1 MEVHKKRTNI
11 HSDSTSF
18 IASGNLKAH
27 PPKRPETAAA
37 YLRVCSHCNISF
49 QSAQGLADHIVKKH
63 PSSISTVT
71 RKIHECT
78 KCTYRTTIS
87 STFKKHMAKHP
98 DLAGMCV
105 RISCSYC
112 NKTFVHKK
120 SLNDHIAKK
129 HPDFIASVSSK
140 VHECTECSFK
150 TTKISN
156 LREHMAKHPE
166 LVCRCIY
173 CNKTFARETILNEH
187 ITKKHPDFIASVGS
201 KIHECTKCTYKT
213 TISSK
218 LKEHMAK
225 HSGLGVFTKCTYCNK
240 TFTGKALLNE
250 HITKK
255 HPDFVASL
263 SCKIHEC
270 TNCTYKTTKSSR
282 LKEHMA
288 KHPEL
293 AAFFRCTY
301 CNKTFALKAS
311 LNDHIAKKHP
321 DFIASVSCKVHECTK
336 CSFKTARISNLK
348 EHMAKHPELGVFS
361 KCTYCNKTFTR
372 KAFLNQHITN
382 KHPDFIA
389 SLDCKIH
396 QCTKCTYKTTRSS
409 LLRNHMKKHPELAG
423 KCTYCNKTF
432 AYKIS
437 LNDHIIKK
445 HPDFIA
451 TVSSKIHEC
460 AKCTYK
466 TTISSKLTE
475 HMIKHTDFASN
486 CVLIKCTYCNKTFA
500 HKKSLNDHIT
510 KKHPDFIASVSS
522 KIHECTKCT
531 YKTTRSSRFRD
542 HMAKHPELGVIC
554 RCTYC
559 DKTFPRKTLLNEHI
573 TKKHPD
579 FIASLSCKVHE
590 CTKCTY
596 KTTRSNNLKDHMAKH
611 PELADKCSYCNKT
624 FAHKKSLND
633 HIIKIHPDFI
643 ASVSGKI
650 HECTKCAYKTTRSSH
665 FRDHMA
671 KHPELAAICRCTY
684 CDETFPRKTLLNE
697 HITKKH
703 PDFIASV
710 GCKVH
715 ECTKCSYKTT
725 RSSHLKDH
733 MAKHPELADKCTY
746 CNKTFARKLSLND
759 HIIKK
764 HPDFIASVSSKI
776 HECTKC
782 TYKTTRSSHFR
793 DHMATHPELAAIC
806 RCTYCDKTFP
816 RKTLLNNHITKKHPD
831 FIASVSCKVHECT
844 KCTYKT
850 TRSSYLKDHMA
861 KHPELADKCTYCS
874 KTFTQKASLNEHIA
888 RKHPDFITSV
898 SCKIYECTKCT
909 YKTTVGSSRLTQ
921 HMMVKHPELAGNCV
935 FSRCTYCNK
944 TFTRKALQNEHI
956 TQKHPDFIASVSCKV
971 HECTK
976 CTYKTTMSG
985 RLKEH
990 MAKHPELAG
999 SNHIFNRC
1007 TYCNKIFTRKS
1018 LLNEHITKQHP
1029 DFIASLSCKVHEC
1042 TKCSFKTTR
1051 NSNLKG
1057 HMVVHPELVANRVVT
1072 RCPYCDETFVHKKSL
1087 NEHITKKHPDFIAS
1101 LSCKVHECTKCSFKT
1116 TINSILKEHIA
1127 VHSGLVGN
1135 RVLNRCPYCDET
1147 FVHKKSLNEHITK
1160 KHPDFIATLS
1170 CKVHECTKCTYKT
1183 TMTSRL
1189 KEHMVKHPEPAQE
1202 TC

>member
-1 MEVHKKRTNI
+1 
-11 HSDSTSF
+11 
-18 IASGNLKAH
+18 
-27 PPKRPETAAA
+27 
-37 YLRVCSHCNISF
+37 
-49 QSAQGLADHIVKKH
+49 
-63 PSSISTVT
+63 
-71 RKIHECT
+71 
-78 KCTYRTTIS
+78 
-87 STFKKHMAKHP
+87 
-98 DLAGMCV
+98 
-105 RISCSYC
+105 
-112 NKTFVHKK
+112 
-120 SLNDHIAKK
+120 
-129 HPDFIASVSSK
+129 
-140 VHECTECSFK
+140 
-150 TTKISN
+150 
-156 LREHMAKHPE
+156 MAKHPE
-166 LVCRCIY
+166 LGVFSKCMY
-173 CNKTFARETILNEH
+173 CNKTFAHKISLNDH
-187 ITKKHPDFIASVGS
+187 VIKKHPEFTSVGS

-348 EHMAKHPELGVFS
+348 EHMAKHPELDSVF
-361 KCTYCNKTFTR
+361 NR
-372 KAFLNQHITN
+372 
-382 KHPDFIA
+382 
-389 SLDCKIH
+389 
-396 QCTKCTYKTTRSS
+396 
-409 LLRNHMKKHPELAG
+409 
-423 KCTYCNKTF
+423 CTYCNKTF

-559 DKTFPRKTLLNEHI
+559 DKTFPL
-573 TKKHPD
+573 
-579 FIASLSCKVHE
+579 HE

-611 PELADKCSYCNKT
+611 PELADNYVFYRCTYCNKTFAHKISLNDHIIKMHPDFIASVSSKIHECAKCTYKTTISSKLTEHMTKHPDLASNCVLIRCSYCNKT

-671 KHPELAAICRCTY
+671 KHPELAAICRCT
-684 CDETFPRKTLLNE
+684 
-697 HITKKH
+697 
-703 PDFIASV
+703 
-710 GCKVH
+710 
-715 ECTKCSYKTT
+715 
-725 RSSHLKDH
+725 
-733 MAKHPELADKCTY
+733 
-746 CNKTFARKLSLND
+746 
-759 HIIKK
+759 
-764 HPDFIASVSSKI
+764 
-776 HECTKC
+776 
-782 TYKTTRSSHFR
+782 
-793 DHMATHPELAAIC
+793 
-806 RCTYCDKTFP
+806 
-816 RKTLLNNHITKKHPD
+816 
-831 FIASVSCKVHECT
+831 
-844 KCTYKT
+844 
-850 TRSSYLKDHMA
+850 
-861 KHPELADKCTYCS
+861 
-874 KTFTQKASLNEHIA
+874 
-888 RKHPDFITSV
+888 
-898 SCKIYECTKCT
+898 
-909 YKTTVGSSRLTQ
+909 
-921 HMMVKHPELAGNCV
+921 
-935 FSRCTYCNK
+935 
-944 TFTRKALQNEHI
+944 
-956 TQKHPDFIASVSCKV
+956 
-971 HECTK
+971 
-976 CTYKTTMSG
+976 
-985 RLKEH
+985 
-990 MAKHPELAG
+990 
-999 SNHIFNRC
+999 
-1007 TYCNKIFTRKS
+1007 
-1018 LLNEHITKQHP
+1018 
-1029 DFIASLSCKVHEC
+1029 
-1042 TKCSFKTTR
+1042 
-1051 NSNLKG
+1051 
-1057 HMVVHPELVANRVVT
+1057 
-1072 RCPYCDETFVHKKSL
+1072 
-1087 NEHITKKHPDFIAS
+1087 
-1101 LSCKVHECTKCSFKT
+1101 
-1116 TINSILKEHIA
+1116 
-1127 VHSGLVGN
+1127 
-1135 RVLNRCPYCDET
+1135 
-1147 FVHKKSLNEHITK
+1147 
-1160 KHPDFIATLS
+1160 
-1170 CKVHECTKCTYKT
+1170 
-1183 TMTSRL
+1183 
-1189 KEHMVKHPEPAQE
+1189 
-1202 TC
+1202 

>member
-1 MEVHKKRTNI
+1 
-11 HSDSTSF
+11 
-18 IASGNLKAH
+18 
-27 PPKRPETAAA
+27 
-37 YLRVCSHCNISF
+37 
-49 QSAQGLADHIVKKH
+49 
-63 PSSISTVT
+63 
-71 RKIHECT
+71 
-78 KCTYRTTIS
+78 
-87 STFKKHMAKHP
+87 
-98 DLAGMCV
+98 MCV

-129 HPDFIASVSSK
+129 HP
-140 VHECTECSFK
+140 
-150 TTKISN
+150 
-156 LREHMAKHPE
+156 
-166 LVCRCIY
+166 
-173 CNKTFARETILNEH
+173 
-187 ITKKHPDFIASVGS
+187 VGS

-409 LLRNHMKKHPELAG
+409 LLRNHMKKHLFNR
-423 KCTYCNKTF
+423 CTYCNKTF

-475 HMIKHTDFASN
+475 HMIKHTDFAR
-486 CVLIKCTYCNKTFA
+486 CTYCNKTFA
-500 HKKSLNDHIT
+500 HKISLNDHII
-510 KKHPDFIASVSS
+510 KMHPDFIASVSS
-522 KIHECTKCT
+522 KIHECAKCT
-531 YKTTRSSRFRD
+531 YKTTISSKLTE
-542 HMAKHPELGVIC
+542 HM
-554 RCTYC
+554 T
-559 DKTFPRKTLLNEHI
+559 
-573 TKKHPD
+573 KHPD
-579 FIASLSCKVHE
+579 L
-590 CTKCTY
+590 
-596 KTTRSNNLKDHMAKH
+596 AK
-611 PELADKCSYCNKT
+611 
-624 FAHKKSLND
+624 
-633 HIIKIHPDFI
+633 
-643 ASVSGKI
+643 
-650 HECTKCAYKTTRSSH
+650 
-665 FRDHMA
+665 
-671 KHPELAAICRCTY
+671 
-684 CDETFPRKTLLNE
+684 

-733 MAKHPELADKCTY
+733 MAKHPELADK
-746 CNKTFARKLSLND
+746 
-759 HIIKK
+759 
-764 HPDFIASVSSKI
+764 
-776 HECTKC
+776 
-782 TYKTTRSSHFR
+782 
-793 DHMATHPELAAIC
+793 
-806 RCTYCDKTFP
+806 CTYCDKTFP

-861 KHPELADKCTYCS
+861 KHPELAGCIYCDETFAS
-874 KTFTQKASLNEHIA
+874 KLSLN
-888 RKHPDFITSV
+888 D
-898 SCKIYECTKCT
+898 
-909 YKTTVGSSRLTQ
+909 
-921 HMMVKHPELAGNCV
+921 
-935 FSRCTYCNK
+935 
-944 TFTRKALQNEHI
+944 HI
-956 TQKHPDFIASVSCKV
+956 TKKHPDFIASVSSKI

-976 CTYKTTMSG
+976 CTYKTTRSSNF
-985 RLKEH
+985 RDH
-990 MAKHPELAG
+990 MAKHHELAG
-999 SNHIFNRC
+999 KC
-1007 TYCNKIFTRKS
+1007 TYCNKTYARKR
-1018 LLNEHITKQHP
+1018 LLNEHITNKHP
-1029 DFIASLSCKVHEC
+1029 DFIASLSCKIHEC
-1042 TKCSFKTTR
+1042 TSCTYKTTIS
-1051 NSNLKG
+1051 SNLKK
-1057 HMVVHPELVANRVVT
+1057 HMVVHSGLVDNH
-1072 RCPYCDETFVHKKSL
+1072 RCQHCDETFLHKKSL

-1101 LSCKVHECTKCSFKT
+1101 LSCKVHECTKCTYKT
-1116 TINSILKEHIA
+1116 TISRSFKEHMSKHPEVAGTNHIF
-1127 VHSGLVGN
+1127 
-1135 RVLNRCPYCDET
+1135 NRCTYCNKIFT
-1147 FVHKKSLNEHITK
+1147 RKSLLNEHIIK
-1160 KHPDFIATLS
+1160 KHPECIAPVS
-1170 CKVHECTKCTYKT
+1170 CKIHECTRCTYKT

-1189 KEHMVKHPEPAQE
+1189 KEHMLKHPELAQE
-1202 TC
+1202 TY

>member
-1 MEVHKKRTNI
+1 
-11 HSDSTSF
+11 
-18 IASGNLKAH
+18 
-27 PPKRPETAAA
+27 
-37 YLRVCSHCNISF
+37 
-49 QSAQGLADHIVKKH
+49 
-63 PSSISTVT
+63 
-71 RKIHECT
+71 
-78 KCTYRTTIS
+78 
-87 STFKKHMAKHP
+87 
-98 DLAGMCV
+98 MCV

-166 LVCRCIY
+166 LGVFSKCMY
-173 CNKTFARETILNEH
+173 CNKTFAHKISLNDH
-187 ITKKHPDFIASVGS
+187 VIKKHPEFIASVS
-201 KIHECTKCTYKT
+201 CKILACTKCTYKT
-213 TISSK
+213 TMSRS
-218 LKEHMAK
+218 LKEHNMAK
-225 HSGLGVFTKCTYCNK
+225 HPELADNCVICRYCNK

-288 KHPEL
+288 KHP
-293 AAFFRCTY
+293 
-301 CNKTFALKAS
+301 
-311 LNDHIAKKHP
+311 D
-321 DFIASVSCKVHECTK
+321 
-336 CSFKTARISNLK
+336 
-348 EHMAKHPELGVFS
+348 VF
-361 KCTYCNKTFTR
+361 NR
-372 KAFLNQHITN
+372 
-382 KHPDFIA
+382 
-389 SLDCKIH
+389 
-396 QCTKCTYKTTRSS
+396 
-409 LLRNHMKKHPELAG
+409 
-423 KCTYCNKTF
+423 CTYCNKTF

-554 RCTYC
+554 
-559 DKTFPRKTLLNEHI
+559 
-573 TKKHPD
+573 
-579 FIASLSCKVHE
+579 
-590 CTKCTY
+590 
-596 KTTRSNNLKDHMAKH
+596 
-611 PELADKCSYCNKT
+611 
-624 FAHKKSLND
+624 
-633 HIIKIHPDFI
+633 
-643 ASVSGKI
+643 
-650 HECTKCAYKTTRSSH
+650 
-665 FRDHMA
+665 
-671 KHPELAAICRCTY
+671 
-684 CDETFPRKTLLNE
+684 
-697 HITKKH
+697 
-703 PDFIASV
+703 
-710 GCKVH
+710 
-715 ECTKCSYKTT
+715 
-725 RSSHLKDH
+725 
-733 MAKHPELADKCTY
+733 TY

-861 KHPELADKCTYCS
+861 KHPELAD
-874 KTFTQKASLNEHIA
+874 
-888 RKHPDFITSV
+888 
-898 SCKIYECTKCT
+898 
-909 YKTTVGSSRLTQ
+909 
-921 HMMVKHPELAGNCV
+921 NCV
-935 FSRCTYCNK
+935 FCRCTYCNK
-944 TFTRKALQNEHI
+944 TFASKTVLNEHI
-956 TQKHPDFIASVSCKV
+956 TKKHPDFIASVSCKV

-976 CTYKTTMSG
+976 C
-985 RLKEH
+985 
-990 MAKHPELAG
+990 
-999 SNHIFNRC
+999 
-1007 TYCNKIFTRKS
+1007 
-1018 LLNEHITKQHP
+1018 
-1029 DFIASLSCKVHEC
+1029 
-1042 TKCSFKTTR
+1042 SFKTTR
-1051 NSNLKG
+1051 ICNLKK
-1057 HMVVHPELVANRVVT
+1057 HMVVHPELAGNRIFN
-1072 RCPYCDETFVHKKSL
+1072 RCIYCDETFASKLSL
-1087 NEHITKKHPDFIAS
+1087 NDHITKKHPDFIAS
-1101 LSCKVHECTKCSFKT
+1101 VSSKIHECTKCTYKT
-1116 TINSILKEHIA
+1116 TRSSNFRDHMAKHHELA
-1127 VHSGLVGN
+1127 GN
-1135 RVLNRCPYCDET
+1135 CVIIRCTYCNKT
-1147 FVHKKSLNEHITK
+1147 FAYKKSLDDHITK
-1160 KHPDFIATLS
+1160 KHPDFIAS
-1170 CKVHECTKCTYKT
+1170 VSSKVHECTKCTYKT
-1183 TMTSRL
+1183 TRSSHL
-1189 KEHMVKHPEPAQE
+1189 KHHMAKHS
-1202 TC
+1202 

>member
-166 LVCRCIY
+166 L
-173 CNKTFARETILNEH
+173 
-187 ITKKHPDFIASVGS
+187 
-201 KIHECTKCTYKT
+201 
-213 TISSK
+213 
-218 LKEHMAK
+218 
-225 HSGLGVFTKCTYCNK
+225 
-240 TFTGKALLNE
+240 
-250 HITKK
+250 
-255 HPDFVASL
+255 
-263 SCKIHEC
+263 
-270 TNCTYKTTKSSR
+270 
-282 LKEHMA
+282 
-288 KHPEL
+288 
-293 AAFFRCTY
+293 
-301 CNKTFALKAS
+301 
-311 LNDHIAKKHP
+311 
-321 DFIASVSCKVHECTK
+321 
-336 CSFKTARISNLK
+336 
-348 EHMAKHPELGVFS
+348 GVFS
-361 KCTYCNKTFTR
+361 
-372 KAFLNQHITN
+372 
-382 KHPDFIA
+382 
-389 SLDCKIH
+389 
-396 QCTKCTYKTTRSS
+396 
-409 LLRNHMKKHPELAG
+409 

-554 RCTYC
+554 RCTCTYC
-559 DKTFPRKTLLNEHI
+559 NKTFAHKISLNDHI
-573 TKKHPD
+573 IKMHPD
-579 FIASLSCKVHE
+579 FIASVSSKIHE
-590 CTKCTY
+590 CAKCTY
-596 KTTRSNNLKDHMAKH
+596 KTTISSKLTEHMTKH
-611 PELADKCSYCNKT
+611 PDLASNCVLIRCSYCNKT

-733 MAKHPELADKCTY
+733 MAKHPELADNCVFYRCTYCNKTFVRKTLLNEHITKKHPDFIASVSCKVHECTKCSFKTTRIRNFKEHMVVHHELAGSRIFKCTY

-861 KHPELADKCTYCS
+861 KHPELAD
-874 KTFTQKASLNEHIA
+874 
-888 RKHPDFITSV
+888 
-898 SCKIYECTKCT
+898 
-909 YKTTVGSSRLTQ
+909 
-921 HMMVKHPELAGNCV
+921 NCV
-935 FSRCTYCNK
+935 FCRCTYCNK
-944 TFTRKALQNEHI
+944 TFASKTVLNEHI
-956 TQKHPDFIASVSCKV
+956 TKKHPDFIASVSCKV

-976 CTYKTTMSG
+976 C
-985 RLKEH
+985 
-990 MAKHPELAG
+990 
-999 SNHIFNRC
+999 
-1007 TYCNKIFTRKS
+1007 
-1018 LLNEHITKQHP
+1018 
-1029 DFIASLSCKVHEC
+1029 
-1042 TKCSFKTTR
+1042 SFKTTR
-1051 NSNLKG
+1051 ICNLKK
-1057 HMVVHPELVANRVVT
+1057 HMVVHPELAGNRIFN
-1072 RCPYCDETFVHKKSL
+1072 RCIYCDETFASKLSL
-1087 NEHITKKHPDFIAS
+1087 NDHITKKHPDFIAS
-1101 LSCKVHECTKCSFKT
+1101 VSSKIHECTKCTYKT
-1116 TINSILKEHIA
+1116 TRSSNFRDHMAKHHELA
-1127 VHSGLVGN
+1127 GN
-1135 RVLNRCPYCDET
+1135 CVIIRCTYCNKT
-1147 FVHKKSLNEHITK
+1147 FAYKKSLDDHITK
-1160 KHPDFIATLS
+1160 KHPDFIAS
-1170 CKVHECTKCTYKT
+1170 VSSKVHECTKCTYKT
-1183 TMTSRL
+1183 TRSSHL
-1189 KEHMVKHPEPAQE
+1189 KHHMAKHS
-1202 TC
+1202 

>member
-166 LVCRCIY
+166 L
-173 CNKTFARETILNEH
+173 
-187 ITKKHPDFIASVGS
+187 
-201 KIHECTKCTYKT
+201 
-213 TISSK
+213 
-218 LKEHMAK
+218 
-225 HSGLGVFTKCTYCNK
+225 GVFSKC
-240 TFTGKALLNE
+240 
-250 HITKK
+250 
-255 HPDFVASL
+255 
-263 SCKIHEC
+263 
-270 TNCTYKTTKSSR
+270 
-282 LKEHMA
+282 
-288 KHPEL
+288 
-293 AAFFRCTY
+293 
-301 CNKTFALKAS
+301 
-311 LNDHIAKKHP
+311 
-321 DFIASVSCKVHECTK
+321 
-336 CSFKTARISNLK
+336 
-348 EHMAKHPELGVFS
+348 VFS

-409 LLRNHMKKHPELAG
+409 LLRNHMKKHPELAVT
-423 KCTYCNKTF
+423 KNSVFNRCTYCNKTF

-486 CVLIKCTYCNKTFA
+486 CVLIKCT
-500 HKKSLNDHIT
+500 
-510 KKHPDFIASVSS
+510 
-522 KIHECTKCT
+522 
-531 YKTTRSSRFRD
+531 
-542 HMAKHPELGVIC
+542 
-554 RCTYC
+554 CTYC

-611 PELADKCSYCNKT
+611 PELADNYVFYRCTYCNKTFAHKISLNDHIIKMHPDFIASVSSKIHECAKCTYKTTISSKLTEHMTKHPDLASNCVLIRCSYCNKT

-684 CDETFPRKTLLNE
+684 YNHRCQHCDETFL
-697 HITKKH
+697 
-703 PDFIASV
+703 
-710 GCKVH
+710 
-715 ECTKCSYKTT
+715 
-725 RSSHLKDH
+725 
-733 MAKHPELADKCTY
+733 
-746 CNKTFARKLSLND
+746 
-759 HIIKK
+759 
-764 HPDFIASVSSKI
+764 
-776 HECTKC
+776 
-782 TYKTTRSSHFR
+782 
-793 DHMATHPELAAIC
+793 
-806 RCTYCDKTFP
+806 
-816 RKTLLNNHITKKHPD
+816 
-831 FIASVSCKVHECT
+831 
-844 KCTYKT
+844 
-850 TRSSYLKDHMA
+850 
-861 KHPELADKCTYCS
+861 
-874 KTFTQKASLNEHIA
+874 
-888 RKHPDFITSV
+888 
-898 SCKIYECTKCT
+898 
-909 YKTTVGSSRLTQ
+909 
-921 HMMVKHPELAGNCV
+921 
-935 FSRCTYCNK
+935 
-944 TFTRKALQNEHI
+944 
-956 TQKHPDFIASVSCKV
+956 
-971 HECTK
+971 
-976 CTYKTTMSG
+976 
-985 RLKEH
+985 
-990 MAKHPELAG
+990 
-999 SNHIFNRC
+999 
-1007 TYCNKIFTRKS
+1007 
-1018 LLNEHITKQHP
+1018 
-1029 DFIASLSCKVHEC
+1029 
-1042 TKCSFKTTR
+1042 
-1051 NSNLKG
+1051 
-1057 HMVVHPELVANRVVT
+1057 
-1072 RCPYCDETFVHKKSL
+1072 HKKSL

-1101 LSCKVHECTKCSFKT
+1101 LSCKVHECTKCTYKT
-1116 TINSILKEHIA
+1116 TISRSFKEHMSKHPEVAGTNHIF
-1127 VHSGLVGN
+1127 
-1135 RVLNRCPYCDET
+1135 NRCTYCNKIFT
-1147 FVHKKSLNEHITK
+1147 RKSLLNEHIIK
-1160 KHPDFIATLS
+1160 KHPECIAPVS
-1170 CKVHECTKCTYKT
+1170 CKIHECTRCTYKT

-1189 KEHMVKHPEPAQE
+1189 KEHMLKHPELAQE
-1202 TC
+1202 TY